1 MASTAEDNIVQ
12 VWQMNFAL
20 LTTEMV
26 IMNDHMEVE
35 DN

>member
-12 VWQMNFAL
+12 VYAMA
-20 LTTEMV
+20 ESIYADDEKV
-26 IMNDHMEVE
+26 AE